1 MPDPFKNVKIIELM
15 ELFDDEEVT
24 TLDQIKERPQKALDR
39 EMFQNAFR
47 EEKAGGGMLVEP
59 GFGGVRQGYSGK
71 KAGQKM
77 TINEALTE
85 IFETKK
91 NFLNRDEL
99 KKLVDQKTGTDVSK
113 NVLKPAKYPILKKA
127 TYRTSELM
135 KQRAKE
141 NISKGN
147 LTKKERATLA
157 LDKKEKRV
165 KLFKDN
171 LNVDIEIGPNN
182 EVLGLDSDFKK
193 KIDNAQVDFR
203 RKKLNTK
210 GLETLN
216 DPKFFE
222 FFKNE
227 YQTSDDR
234 IKAVAER
241 YGYTLDEWREL
252 PENIKGRL
260 YMEEFN
266 NKLRIKRGEVPG
278 GLSVDEIV
286 DQAYEGKKIPG
297 KGPASKTLDTV
308 YETLFRQEYDKLA
321 EKGDPFSKGDL
332 SKNVIN
338 RIKEMF
344 ARPGQEV
351 PKSLFPANS
360 DVLDSK
366 SAKSYYQYIDPTT
379 QKGSTKTKIFSD
391 YELELF
397 DGNTAASLN
406 KTKTQEKIFNML
418 TKGPVEMDQLTKEL
432 EITPNRVRSEINRL
446 LTNAIV
452 RQQKPNFL
460 KGKENLISNLVNNLE
475 ASETLD
481 NEWNRTLKY
490 LIYNEIPDPKIQA
503 DVFNKIDQFDALLK
517 QVQDKFPG
525 VQVNYDHPA
534 AYVALKNQNFNEF
547 LNITPIAQ
555 DINNLKSRFDI
566 QSNKNLLAMNDART
580 SGNNAEFRRLL
591 NRQTKLENTWSQL
604 TGGKSSLGKIR
615 LEGVEDFGTLRLD
628 DPKKD
633 LLGEFIDNI
642 SIRENIAKNLSD
654 DIKTDLTDLL
664 ERKDKPTKVISTLE
678 KVTSPD
684 LIKQDRAVKNLLL
697 KLAAQVDPD
706 CRKASASGGRIG
718 FKSGTDV
725 CLTKARNY
733 MTEELKKGI
742 GTEPNAR
749 TSLIKRII
757 VGTGNFLKQNL
768 SPKELLKAEN
778 LIGKPALYGALA
790 FETAYIGDGVIRK
803 GQPLNVAT
811 AESLVGDIL
820 NLDANVAR
828 AKNLLESNVQISP
841 AAKQYAQNI
850 IDYDTFQKNQLGP
863 VQSAIAKKLPGSD
876 KYFKMQKD
884 LKNKIT
890 QSSDAGRFDY
900 EKAVDEIDA
909 IQMAKSA
916 GPIRGFFKK
925 ALEVN
930 PFLKVGTPLK
940 GRVIDRPGTR
950 VGPRVMQR
958 DFKMDLSPITY
969 ENFKPDIASKE
980 QVDNFLKATKVIP
993 EDRELLQEFYEKQF
1007 VKPAELEQLMELP
1020 SFRGTQFAGGGIA
1033 KEAGDPSG
1041 AMLESMNPDSQ
1052 GLSGLLKRGN
1062 KI

>member
-15 ELFDDEEVT
+15 ELFDDDEVT
-24 TLDQIKERPQKALDR
+24 TADKIDRPERAIERQAIDDFMERNPL
-39 EMFQNAFR
+39 
-47 EEKAGGGMLVEP
+47 AGGGMLVQP
-59 GFGGVRQGYSGK
+59 GFGGTRQGYAGRDPKTGK
-71 KAGQKM
+71 PNFQKTGQKM
-77 TINEALTE
+77 TVNEALTE

-99 KKLVDQKTGTDVSK
+99 KKLVDQKTGIDVSK
-113 NVLKPAKYPILKKA
+113 NVLKPSRYPILKKA

-141 NISKGN
+141 NISKGK
-147 LTKKERATLA
+147 LTKKERADLA
-157 LDKKEKRV
+157 LDKKEKRI

-171 LNVDIEIGPNN
+171 LNVDIEIGRNN
-182 EVLGLDSDFKK
+182 EIIGLDDDFKK
-193 KIDNAQVDFR
+193 KLNLASKQYRD
-203 RKKLNTK
+203 KGLNTK
-210 GLETLN
+210 GLETFN

-252 PENIKGRL
+252 PQNIKDRL
-260 YMEEFN
+260 YMEEVQ
-266 NKLRIKRGEVPG
+266 NKIRIKRGEVPS
-278 GLSVDEIV
+278 GLSVNEIV

-297 KGPASKTLDTV
+297 QGPASKTLDTV

-332 SKNVIN
+332 SRNVIN

-344 ARPGQEV
+344 ARPGQDV
-351 PKSLFPANS
+351 PLSLFPANT
-360 DVLDSK
+360 DQLTDR

-379 QKGSTKTKIFSD
+379 QKGSGKTKIFSD

-406 KTKTQEKIFNML
+406 RTKTQEKIFNIL

-432 EITPNRVRSEINRL
+432 GITPNRVRSEINRL

-481 NEWNRTLKY
+481 NEWNRSLKY

-503 DVFNKIDQFDALLK
+503 NVFNKIDQFDALLK
-517 QVQDKFPG
+517 QIQDKFPG

-547 LNITPIAQ
+547 LNITPIAR
-555 DINNLKSRFDI
+555 DINNLKSRFDV

-654 DIKTDLTDLL
+654 DIKADLTDLL
-664 ERKDKPTKVISTLE
+664 ERKDRPTKVISTLE

-706 CRKASASGGRIG
+706 GCGRKASASGGRID

-725 CLTKARNY
+725 CLTKAKNYARNQIA
-733 MTEELKKGI
+733 KGVSDT
-742 GTEPNAR
+742 GVKG
-749 TSLIKRII
+749 SLIKRIFKS
-757 VGTGNFLKQNL
+757 TNNFVKSVLD
-768 SPKELLKAEN
+768 PKELFNFKKQFFSKGAIVSLPIFDAGIAGYE
-778 LIGKPALYGALA
+778 ALA
-790 FETAYIGDGVIRK
+790 MNKPIKEAVSDTLTLGSIPRAMGIGVDTSQVI
-803 GQPLNVAT
+803 Q
-811 AESLVGDIL
+811 
-820 NLDANVAR
+820 
-828 AKNLLESNVQISP
+828 AKNLLNNPNLSP
-841 AAKQYAQNI
+841 AGKEYAQLI
-850 IDYDTFQKNQLGP
+850 IDQGEYEKL
-863 VQSAIAKKLPGSD
+863 QSDVTGGVTKKFNKFNELR
-876 KYFKMQKD
+876 
-884 LKNKIT
+884 NKIKNAST
-890 QSSDAGRFDY
+890 AGRFDY
-900 EKAVDEIDA
+900 ESLLDEIQA
-909 IQMAKSA
+909 TQLAKDNYSPLI
-916 GPIRGFFKK
+916 GSLGD
-925 ALEVN
+925 
-930 PFLKVGTPLK
+930 PLK
-940 GRVIDRPGTR
+940 NRAAVERTGTR
-950 VGPRVMQR
+950 QGPGPV
-958 DFKMDLSPITY
+958 KIDLSPITY
-969 ENFKPDIASKE
+969 QNFKPNIASKK
-980 QVDNFLKATKVIP
+980 QVDDFLKATKVIP
-993 EDRELLQEFYEKQF
+993 EDRELLQEFYEKEF
-1007 VKPAELEQLMELP
+1007 VKPAEFEQLMETP
-1020 SFRGTQFAGGGIA
+1020 GFKGTQNRFAGGGIA
-1033 KEAGDPSG
+1033 KLAGIDEGPPPESG
-1041 AMLESMNPDSQ
+1041 PNSQ